1 MVLKMGWDLARCLKQ
16 MEQLEQ
22 GKRNMKMQ
30 DLAKKKYPVIPYGCT
45 FLSWLQRQNKT
56 GKVKSGQITESL
68 GSQSERWEDHLF
80 SHFRN
85 INIECDYAPNTIP
98 SA

>member
-1 MVLKMGWDLARCLKQ
+1 MFEVEEIAGARKTKYENVGLRQ
-16 MEQLEQ
+16 
-22 GKRNMKMQ
+22 
-30 DLAKKKYPVIPYGCT
+30 KKYPVTWYGCT

-56 GKVKSGQITESL
+56 GKAKSGQITESL
-68 GSQSERWEDHLF
+68 ESQSERWEDHLF
-80 SHFRN
+80 NHFRN